1 MSIIT
6 LRTRRD
12 LCRSLHD
19 LSQRQRD
26 ALGRRDYDV
35 LIELLGEKRSVI
47 DRITALS
54 GPVQHWSMNRSRHP
68 ASERVEG
75 EALLAEMEQLLGELG
90 DSEQAAVEELTKQR
104 DETRGE
110 LLEINAAGRVH
121 SAYRDTLAPAT
132 RRSLDVN
139 R

>member
-1 MSIIT
+1 MSIVS

-12 LCRSLHD
+12 LCHSLQA
-19 LSQRQRD
+19 LSGRQSD
-26 ALGRRDYDV
+26 ALAQRDYDG

-47 DRITALS
+47 DRIAALTGS
-54 GPVQHWSMNRSRHP
+54 VREWSENRSRLP
-68 ASERVEG
+68 AAERLEG
-75 EALLAEMEQLLGELG
+75 EALVSEMERLLEALG
-90 DSEQAAVEELTKQR
+90 ASEQAAVEELAKQR
-104 DETRGE
+104 DATRGE
-110 LLEINAAGRVH
+110 LLEINSAGRVH